1 MFQITIA
8 IDVTNINSIFIKNT
22 LCGKWVGTQRRET
35 YFDCESLDVSVEN
48 SLNTTWRFY
57 FGQLSLI
64 TGGRHKP
71 CDG

>member
-1 MFQITIA
+1 MSQITIA
-8 IDVTNINSIFIKNT
+8 FDVTNINSIFIKT
-22 LCGKWVGTQRRET
+22 LYVVSGWAPKEEKT

-64 TGGRHKP
+64 TGGRNKP